1 MSDLFLKESSMED
14 SYIYKSFNA
23 SNSLIEKL
31 VKYIRSGVVLDTSY
45 FEEQYMLMKKTAMSP
60 LSPKVIKSLDEGNLE
75 LLFSREV
82 KIGVSVPFI
91 IRKNESG
98 KVVATIFIASFA
110 TLDSNDN
117 LNIPVKQLYAL
128 LESAFIALEM
138 QKYPAKIQRDT
149 VLMKIVES
157 VYTQMFLR
165 ILNKLYALS
174 LDKELYDKVTYCLNR
189 FFLTNLWE
197 YPNAEMIE
205 SYAAIE
211 LKYISQLDLD
221 LVRTGYTNAEIK
233 DINGLLSYL
242 ATLSP
247 RMKELNTR
255 FFIENYVNTY
265 HGSSIMSID
274 YLPYVFFVI
283 TNTILG
289 SFLISKNPLSDIVKS
304 TKGINKFYVELAKIL

>member
-98 KVVATIFIASFA
+98 KVVATIFIASFT

-128 LESAFIALEM
+128 LESAFIALEI